1 MAGDYQRG
9 EMDIHEQSATFEAFG
24 KMTKWGSLAIAVL
37 LLTITLWFCT
47 VGRLHRRRDPGNRA
61 GDPWRRVPARKAR
74 LRPLTPVDIG
84 IFLPLTRA

>member
-24 KMTKWGSLAIAVL
+24 KLTKWGSLAVSVL

-47 VGRLHRRRDPGNRA
+47 AAGFLGGLIPGVVLAVLGVVFLREK
-61 GDPWRRVPARKAR
+61 PASAH
-74 LRPLTPVDIG
+74 
-84 IFLPLTRA
+84 